1 MLNLQKEEIK
11 QFFLV
16 SSGDGSVVLQA
27 RDQEHAFELAD
38 EYDFDWDT
46 IEPIEVYFTEET
58 GE

>member
-1 MLNLQKEEIK
+1 MKTSKEEIV

-16 SSGDGSVVLQA
+16 SSADSSVVLQA